1 MADNIAVN
9 DILSGNISWAKNGR
23 KTEFSRKNYETGWA
37 FLGDEPPTVEDFNY
51 VFAKLHEAAVSLQ
64 SSINTINQDRTGYAP
79 KASPAFTGIPTAPTA
94 AAGTNNA
101 QIATTAF
108 VKTAIAATSAAVKTA
123 YDKAEGAL
131 ELARTKQDAPVL
143 YKIDLSTLVPDKYYL
158 ISLTPDRGMVDGR
171 RWQFEVR
178 RPLYLNDHPRVP
190 WATHPNGGFSL
201 QASWSSNADAWGAN
215 RSHRTTEAFE
225 FAWTNQ
231 SPLIHIGQLDRV
243 SVEFCYLR
251 GGSVYE
257 VYAPEGF
264 VVQHH
269 TEALTRKD
277 STRPSPIDYDASLLP
292 KVDTKLIR
300 ELYPEAVRHKQLTE
314 LLPNSSTQRWQSALP
329 NELPFGT
336 VMGFSQRSILNT
348 NDKTYSGWGMVS
360 RTQSTD
366 AATSVRFGINFGK
379 FYVQQ
384 AKSETEWGN
393 ANEVVMARTLTT
405 EHLNNITGV
414 GVYCQTD
421 IAQSTAT
428 LNYPETQ
435 GGTLW
440 VSPTADGVLQ
450 EYTVNNGHKYVRS
463 NPNGAWGAWQRV
475 DAVDLTDLF
484 IGVPIPHP
492 LSTVPAGCLAMN
504 GQRFDKYR
512 YPKLAQKYPSG
523 QLPDLRG
530 EFIRGWDNG
539 RDVDAWRGV
548 LTTQGDAIPSTS
560 FVVVSNDFGGY
571 EGSYARTSNVEI
583 VNNTYSSKP
592 GEGWVNLDNKDVN
605 YRYERA
611 YRLAQGTSSSYTF
624 WDLHSRI
631 SFGSGNEVRPRNIA
645 FHYICLA
652 A

>member
-1 MADNIAVN
+1 MANLTLTRQWVENIYQLETSDPVMGGPDGIDNRQ
-9 DILSGNISWAKNGR
+9 AK
-23 KTEFSRKNYETGWA
+23 E
-37 FLGDEPPTVEDFNY
+37 LGARTNWLKDQVVTN
-51 VFAKLHEAAVSLQ
+51 
-64 SSINTINQDRTGYAP
+64 NQDRTGYAP
-79 KASPAFTGIPTAPTA
+79 KASPAFTGTPTAPTA
-94 AAGTNNA
+94 AAGTSNA

-131 ELARTKQDAPVL
+131 ELASTKQASPVL
-143 YKIDLSTLVPDKYYL
+143 HRIDLSTLVPDKYYL
-158 ISLTPDRGMVDGR
+158 ISFTPGSGMADGR

-178 RPLYLNDHPRVP
+178 RPLYFKDHPRVP
-190 WATHPNGGFSL
+190 WATHPSGGFSL
-201 QASWSSNADAWGAN
+201 QASWSSNADEWGAN
-215 RSHRTTEAFE
+215 RSYRTIEAFE
-225 FAWTNQ
+225 FAWVNQ
-231 SPLIHIGQLDRV
+231 SPLIHIEQLGRV

-251 GGSVYE
+251 GGSVYD
-257 VYAPEGF
+257 VYAPNGF
-264 VVQHH
+264 VVQYH
-269 TEALTRKD
+269 TEAITGRGLTL
-277 STRPSPIDYDASLLP
+277 PSPIDYDASLLP

-348 NDKTYSGWGMVS
+348 NDETYSGWGMVS
-360 RTQSTD
+360 RTHPTD
-366 AATSVRFGINFGK
+366 AAASVRFGINFGK

-384 AKSETEWGN
+384 AKNETEWGK
-393 ANEVVMARTLTT
+393 ATEVVMARTLTA
-405 EHLNNITGV
+405 ESLNEVTNV

-421 IAQSTAT
+421 TALSTAAR
-428 LNYPETQ
+428 NYPETQ

-440 VSPTADGVLQ
+440 VSPAADGVLQ

-463 NPNGAWGAWQRV
+463 YVRSNPRGAWGVWQRV
-475 DAVDLTDLF
+475 DALDLTDLF

-539 RDVDAWRGV
+539 RGIDNARTV
-548 LTTQGDAIPSTS
+548 LSSQGDAIRNIKAGSPVGLKKGWLANGDANEGDTNGAIRIN
-560 FVVVSNDFGGY
+560 SNGPRIATTG
-571 EGSYARTSNVEI
+571 I
-583 VNNTYSSKP
+583 VHRSGDLNNF
-592 GEGWVNLDNKDVN
+592 
-605 YRYERA
+605 
-611 YRLAQGTSSSYTF
+611 F
-624 WDLHSRI
+624 WDFDASRTVPTA
-631 SFGSGNEVRPRNIA
+631 NENRPRNIA